1 MDIATTFF
9 PSKNPRLFSYK
20 IKPSYHHKRR
30 LINNGFIIIKA
41 KQGDDQESDHEKKSI
56 IDESNM
62 IVLKMRIKK
71 MKILESNNKNN
82 NEGAAAAP
90 SSDWNEWE
98 KKLFTHYHE
107 GVCDSM
113 ELLQTYLMNT
123 RPSLAL
129 GALVLLAMSVP
140 FSSSVVM
147 VNALKVARGL
157 LAGCHVCIDI
167 DF

>member
-9 PSKNPRLFSYK
+9 PSNNPRLFSYK
-20 IKPSYHHKRR
+20 INPSNYYHKRR
-30 LINNGFIIIKA
+30 LINNGFNFVKA
-41 KQGDDQESDHEKKSI
+41 KQGDQESDHERKSI

-71 MKILESNNKNN
+71 MKMLESNNNN
-82 NEGAAAAP
+82 NKEGAAAP

-98 KKLFTHYHE
+98 KKIFTHYHE

-113 ELLQTYLMNT
+113 ELLQSYLMNT

>member
-20 IKPSYHHKRR
+20 INPSYYHKRR

-41 KQGDDQESDHEKKSI
+41 KQGDDQDSDYERKSI
-56 IDESNM
+56 VDENNM

-82 NEGAAAAP
+82 NEGAAAP

-113 ELLQTYLMNT
+113 ELLQSYLMNT

-129 GALVLLAMSVP
+129 GALVLLAMSFP